1 MSHCTWPHNCNGQ
14 CRGRLDPLKWIL
26 PEDRKGASH
35 LRPVLTSQNVSRLR
49 RVIMKSNSP
58 IERLKRKTDH
68 QRGQRTDWFQA
79 TSTTTLVSV
88 DLTKLVKA
96 GNKPSDKRR
105 KPKRTQQNNVK
116 FQRFLFIS
124 VRNSSQ
130 TNDITDQRFRRFLRV
145 VIDGETSMY
154 IEFHDVG
161 W

>member
-1 MSHCTWPHNCNGQ
+1 
-14 CRGRLDPLKWIL
+14 
-26 PEDRKGASH
+26 
-35 LRPVLTSQNVSRLR
+35 
-49 RVIMKSNSP
+49 MKNNSP
-58 IERLKRKTDH
+58 MERLKRKTDH
-68 QRGQRTDWFQA
+68 QRGQTTDWFQA
-79 TSTTTLVSV
+79 TSTTNTLVSV
-88 DLTKLVKA
+88 DSTKLVKA

-124 VRNSSQ
+124 MRNSSQ

-154 IEFHDVG
+154 IEFDDVG